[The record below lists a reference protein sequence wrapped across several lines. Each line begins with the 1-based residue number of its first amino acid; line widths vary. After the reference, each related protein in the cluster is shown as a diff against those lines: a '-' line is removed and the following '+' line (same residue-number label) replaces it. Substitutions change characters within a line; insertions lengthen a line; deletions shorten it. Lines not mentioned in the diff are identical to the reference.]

1 MRRRAAGKALQHEN
15 LSHRRGQRTAVR
27 EPGPGFAGLLLS
39 SALFLP
45 NLSAKHDPLPSS
57 WTADSK
63 ERSEFSGFYFNGL
76 SYPRERKEAQ
86 SRAAPLCLVNPTPA
100 RPCSPGTQGPACNK
114 KGLWWRGER
123 RGRKPACLLTTSTSC
138 CSKQQPRVA
147 VQNSYRLP
155 RRTDWDHQTSPLA
168 DLLLSEEPS
177 DPRGHPVSAVH
188 QHQMPDSRPGRLPR
202 ARAWSHST
210 PSSDPHC
217 PRKLPSPSYQ
227 IPLLFKSS
235 PCGLVLPWGGF

>member
-1 MRRRAAGKALQHEN
+1 MKRRAAGKALQHEN
-15 LSHRRGQRTAVR
+15 LSHPARAERTAVR
-27 EPGPGFAGLLLS
+27 ELGPGFAGLLLS

-168 DLLLSEEPS
+168 ALLLRGAPS

-188 QHQMPDSRPGRLPR
+188 QHQMPDSLPGRLPR

-217 PRKLPSPSYQ
+217 PRKLPRLIKHTPSTFSRVLN
-227 IPLLFKSS
+227 LLKLQ
-235 PCGLVLPWGGF
+235 PQ